1 MSYAAWEFW
10 IGIAQLLGTA
20 GIGVYLWV
28 VGRTRYNAQKLREH
42 EEAVDTRLDSIEKE
56 VGRLAE
62 EVRHIPGSRA
72 QSESLSRVHGRIDT
86 LSERVAE
93 MSGVVSGVTSALG
106 RVNEYLLNQPK

>member
-1 MSYAAWEFW
+1 MDYEPWKFW
-10 IGIAQLLGTA
+10 LDVAQLLGTA
-20 GIGVYLWV
+20 GIAVYLWI

-93 MSGVVSGVTSALG
+93 MSGVVSGVRSALG
-106 RVNEYLLNQPK
+106 RVNNYLLSQGK